1 MDNINEFLSSKVS
14 KTLKKNIFNDCQADS
29 SESAG
34 YRTIDLSK
42 EKAKYKYGFIDINDE
57 DEYITLVGFN
67 DPKDFEDLLLSEE
80 GTFDELA
87 KVPVGGSTTI
97 DDGSSV
103 GIYRRIW

>member
-14 KTLKKNIFNDCQADS
+14 KTLKGNIFNDCQADS
-29 SESAG
+29 SQSAG

-67 DPKDFEDLLLSEE
+67 GPKDFEDLLMAEE

-87 KVPVGGSTTI
+87 TLPVGGSTTI
-97 DDGSSV
+97 DDGNSD
-103 GIYRRIW
+103 GIYRRLW